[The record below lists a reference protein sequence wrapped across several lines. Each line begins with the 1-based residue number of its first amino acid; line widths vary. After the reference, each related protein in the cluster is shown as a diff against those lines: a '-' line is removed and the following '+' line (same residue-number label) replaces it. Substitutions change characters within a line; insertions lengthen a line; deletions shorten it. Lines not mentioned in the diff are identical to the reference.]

1 MCGQWRSPYAV
12 AMQDG
17 APFALAGIWENWKE
31 RASGDVRRTPV
42 MLADAGWT
50 VSRPAPE
57 WMATGRFRGFRLASE
72 MTRKPSRR
80 CDFLF
85 YCIL

>member
-50 VSRPAPE
+50 VSGPHWSGWPPAVFGVSAWRP
-57 WMATGRFRGFRLASE
+57 
-72 MTRKPSRR
+72 K
-80 CDFLF
+80 
-85 YCIL
+85 